1 MYRDTTGWTIH
12 RKRAWT
18 ALLSGCHYDYIDFS
32 ITVGSESGTAA
43 SQRGIRVWMQHLS
56 EFMASFDFAH
66 SKPDPGWISDYPP
79 NLVASGL
86 SASGRDYIAYLG
98 DSRELS
104 DPEAGQA
111 ITGSISLSLPPGT
124 YNVSLYSPV
133 TGQESPA
140 MQVKGGG
147 KSALAL
153 PEFRQDIVIRAT
165 RRDN

>member
-1 MYRDTTGWTIH
+1 
-12 RKRAWT
+12 
-18 ALLSGCHYDYIDFS
+18 
-32 ITVGSESGTAA
+32 
-43 SQRGIRVWMQHLS
+43 MQHLS
-56 EFMASFDFAH
+56 EFMASFDFIH
-66 SKPDPGWISDYPP
+66 SRPDTGWINDYPP

-86 SASGRDYIAYLG
+86 SVSGRDYIAYLG

-140 MQVKGGG
+140 MEIKGGG

-153 PEFRQDIVIRAT
+153 PGFRQDIVIRAT